1 MMADQVPPVN
11 LKILSKEVNNLI
23 LSKGGNIYDY
33 LRLKLWD
40 RVSVNPILS
49 AVLQGPQGS
58 TEAKGIKMKMPYEDE
73 TQIKSSAIS
82 IRETKLI
89 CQ

>member
-49 AVLQGPQGS
+49 AVLQGP
-58 TEAKGIKMKMPYEDE
+58 
-73 TQIKSSAIS
+73 
-82 IRETKLI
+82 
-89 CQ
+89 